1 MRTTRDADE
10 PMKRR
15 RDALA
20 GLGDGLG
27 AAAEEVGK
35 VSADC
40 FIFSIIAVICL
51 LLMYM
56 QVPYLTG
63 V

>member
-40 FIFSIIAVICL
+40 FLFSIIAVIC
-51 LLMYM
+51 
-56 QVPYLTG
+56 
-63 V
+63 